1 MRHPRR
7 GTHDYTR
14 YGTVATGSF
23 QNAQVYFDKAMS
35 IAMSSKFALDLQALM

>member
-7 GTHDYTR
+7 GTHDYTTTKVR
-14 YGTVATGSF
+14 YRYIHVATGS
-23 QNAQVYFDKAMS
+23 FDKAMS